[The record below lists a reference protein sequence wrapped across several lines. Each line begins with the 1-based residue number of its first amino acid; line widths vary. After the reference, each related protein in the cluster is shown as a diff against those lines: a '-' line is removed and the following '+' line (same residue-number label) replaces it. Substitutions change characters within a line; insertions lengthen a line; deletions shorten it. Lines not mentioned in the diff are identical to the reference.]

1 MNTASIIRSALVAG
15 VLGLAAFASVAPAS
29 ASTVTKQQITTFDAF
44 GNRITKTRVVRT
56 DDFGDRISTVRVIR
70 TSGLGVF

>member
-1 MNTASIIRSALVAG
+1 MFAKTTIAALALSLAGLSA
-15 VLGLAAFASVAPAS
+15 AS
-29 ASTVTKQQITTFDAF
+29 ASTVTKRQVTHLDAF

-70 TSGLGVF
+70 TSGLGAF

>member
-1 MNTASIIRSALVAG
+1 MFAKTT
-15 VLGLAAFASVAPAS
+15 LAALALSLAGLSAAA
-29 ASTVTKQQITTFDAF
+29 ASTVTKQQVSTVDAF